1 MSAGTKDYQSL
12 KIKDLT
18 PEDRPRE
25 KLIRFGEK
33 HLSDAELLAILINT
47 GNKKESVLHL
57 AQRMLKEVNYDL
69 NVLAKMSVGELMKI
83 KGIGLAKAV
92 IIKAALELSVRRNIR
107 NNKEHKKVNDS
118 RSAFKYFQPFFF
130 DLQHEE
136 FHVMLLNRSN
146 RILDIFRHTT
156 GGTHGTVVDVKMLAE
171 KVIQNRASG
180 IILAHN
186 HPGGNLKPSEE
197 DKKCTQ
203 RVKNALEFFDCK
215 LLDHLIICNEEY
227 FSFADEGLL

>member
-1 MSAGTKDYQSL
+1 MSSGTNNYNSL
-12 KIKDLT
+12 KIKDLI

-25 KLIRFGEK
+25 KLIRLGEK

-47 GNKKESVLHL
+47 GTKKESVLHL
-57 AQRMLKEVNYDL
+57 SQRLLKEVNNDL
-69 NVLAKMSVGELMKI
+69 NVLAEKSLKELMNM

-92 IIKAALELSVRRNIR
+92 TIKAALELSVRRKVR
-107 NNKEHKKVNDS
+107 NNQEYKTVNDS
-118 RSAFKYFQPFFF
+118 HSAFKYLQPYFF
-130 DLQHEE
+130 DLKHEE
-136 FHVMLLNRSN
+136 FYVMLLNRSN
-146 RILDIFRHTT
+146 RVLEIFRHTT

-171 KVIQNRASG
+171 KVILRRASG

-197 DKKCTQ
+197 DQKSTQ
-203 RVKNALEFFDCK
+203 RVKNAVEFFECK

-227 FSFADEGLL
+227 FSFADQGLL